1 MREYEW
7 LSRNPEPEVQIE
19 PIPSLSVVNTP
30 KPLSFQKDLS
40 IYLRVHTDNI
50 AGILEVPFISDT
62 LGKLEC
68 TLNCPSSVSGKFMW
82 K

>member
-19 PIPSLSVVNTP
+19 PIPSFSVVNTP

-40 IYLRVHTDNI
+40 IYLKVHINNI
-50 AGILEVPFISDT
+50 ADILEMPFFSHT

-68 TLNCPSSVSGKFMW
+68 TLNCPSSVGGEFMW

>member
-19 PIPSLSVVNTP
+19 PSPSFSVVNTP
-30 KPLSFQKDLS
+30 KHTFQKDLS
-40 IYLRVHTDNI
+40 IYLRVHIDNI
-50 AGILEVPFISDT
+50 ADILEVPFISDT

-68 TLNCPSSVSGKFMW
+68 TLYCPSSVGGKFMW